1 MKLIAAVY
9 ARVSTQRQEEE
20 ATIAS
25 QVAAIEAYVTSQ
37 GYILRKELYFLD
49 EAVSGARLD
58 RPALDRLRD
67 LEAEGVYQ
75 VVVCLSPDRLARQY
89 TYQVILLEEFRQAGI
104 QVVFVNQPPVE
115 DNPQSQL
122 FFGIQGLFAEYERA
136 LIAERLRR
144 GRLYCAQQGRMVGPQ
159 TPYGY
164 RYVPKDPPNG
174 GRWEL
179 HPQEAAVV
187 CQIYA
192 WYTQDEPV
200 SIYAIAARLEA
211 TREQTPPRNAKRWYP
226 STVGNILKQV
236 QYTGQAYY
244 NRTRNAHDE
253 VGQPKASGHGKRRC
267 PGRTPRPSAEWIA
280 IPVPSIISEE
290 LWQRAQE
297 RLSMNQK
304 FAVRNN
310 RRHVY
315 LLRGLLVCA
324 TCGHTLI
331 GRTSN
336 GRVGYSCTYGYG
348 HCAPDIPVHTCMIR
362 GDVIEPLVWQALRDL
377 LHNPKLIAQAWNV
390 PSASEDATRDS
401 GEEDRLRHRLKA
413 LDRQQERLLDLF
425 QDEQIE
431 KDAYLQR
438 KHRLDQER
446 LTIDQRMKQLSQ
458 QAYAEQAKE
467 QMMSDFA
474 QYCRQIEANLANP
487 TPQIQREVI
496 RLLIDH
502 VVVGENE
509 IVIKHIVPTD
519 DDCRLQPRR
528 KSTNSAATYS
538 YSCIRALG

>member
-1 MKLIAAVY
+1 
-9 ARVSTQRQEEE
+9 
-20 ATIAS
+20 
-25 QVAAIEAYVTSQ
+25 
-37 GYILRKELYFLD
+37 
-49 EAVSGARLD
+49 
-58 RPALDRLRD
+58 
-67 LEAEGVYQ
+67 
-75 VVVCLSPDRLARQY
+75 
-89 TYQVILLEEFRQAGI
+89 
-104 QVVFVNQPPVE
+104 
-115 DNPQSQL
+115 
-122 FFGIQGLFAEYERA
+122 
-136 LIAERLRR
+136 
-144 GRLYCAQQGRMVGPQ
+144 MVGPQ

-244 NRTRNAHDE
+244 NRTRNANDE
-253 VGQPKASGHGKRRC
+253 VGQLKASGHGKRRY

-474 QYCRQIEANLANP
+474 QYCRQIETNLDNP
-487 TPQIQREVI
+487 TPEIQQEVI

-528 KSTNSAATYS
+528 KAAH
-538 YSCIRALG
+538 C